1 MDLHTEPT
9 PSAPTPAPARRRW
22 PAALAAGALAI
33 SVGVAGVGLLD
44 TDPTA
49 TLVGGLTGAADTPTI
64 AVAADASTTEEVV
77 LAAVAGSGTL
87 SVAEVAATV
96 SPSVASVEVTVTQQA
111 GPFGQTATGTA
122 TGSAVILAADGY
134 LLTNNHVVDG
144 ASDVTV
150 TLADGSTWTAT
161 IVGTDPTS
169 DLAVLHIDADGL
181 PAATFA
187 DDLPAVGEIAVAI
200 GSPFGLDGSVTA
212 GIISGLDRTL
222 SDGTGTLTGLVQTD
236 AAINPGNSGGAL
248 VDDQGRI
255 IGINTAIYSESG
267 ANDGVGFAV
276 PATTAVAVAEQLI
289 TSGEVTWPVLGV
301 AGQDVDEGVAAAY
314 DLSASSGAL
323 VTQVT
328 PGSGAEQAGL
338 LAGDIVVGIDGVDV
352 AGMTDLAAA
361 VRTHAIGEAVVLTV
375 VRQDAEVTLTVT
387 LGSS

>member
-1 MDLHTEPT
+1 MDLHTQPT
-9 PSAPTPAPARRRW
+9 PSAPAPAPARRRW
-22 PAALAAGALAI
+22 PAALAASVLAI

-49 TLVGGLTGAADTPTI
+49 TLAGGLAGAADTTTI

-169 DLAVLHIDADGL
+169 DLAVVRIDADGL

-361 VRTHAIGEAVVLTV
+361 VRTHAVGEAVVLTV
-375 VRQDAEVTLTVT
+375 VRRDAEVTLTVT

>member
-169 DLAVLHIDADGL
+169 DLAVLHIDVDGL